1 MNDITKRGSESKEFF
16 EDYAVSPVPEEKR
29 ITWFSQGL
37 VWGGVAFSA
46 AMFSVGGTLA
56 ASMAPATFVAA
67 VLLGTLIVT
76 VIASLIG
83 VIGARSHLT
92 SAFNAR
98 FALGVEGGKLFGLIL
113 ALSLSGWFGYQCCY
127 FANSTVSTLRMFGFS
142 GGSPVAWTIGGGLLM
157 MVTVITG
164 FNGIM
169 LLSTLGVPLLF
180 MLALVAVVM
189 TAGQGDL
196 SALWAGTGA
205 ASGSMGLSGGVVL
218 VVGSYI
224 TGACITPDLSRFSR
238 RPKDAVG
245 GCILGFMIAF
255 PILLLLGGY
264 FYYVCGVSDL
274 CDVLGSR
281 CGLGLFIPFVQ
292 LISIWTTNNYNL
304 YCSVLGLSNALDG
317 HAKPPRWLLTVAAG
331 SVSTLMGALG
341 VMEALVSFLNLL
353 GILIPPVAAVIIAD
367 YYLYN
372 RNSGLYAYK
381 SVKELRNFRANTC
394 LSALVGMA
402 AGLLCDYSNIGFLH
416 TLCSIIPSCIVTML
430 ASVAALAIYNMVT
443 RLGTVITTKRG

>member
-1 MNDITKRGSESKEFF
+1 MNDRTKRGLEGEEIF
-16 EDYAVSPVPEEKR
+16 EDYPLSPVPEEKR

-37 VWGGVAFSA
+37 VWAGVAFCA
-46 AMFSVGGTLA
+46 AMFSVGGALA
-56 ASMAPATFVAA
+56 ASMAPATFAAA
-67 VLLGTLIVT
+67 VLLGTLTVT
-76 VIASLIG
+76 VIASLTG
-83 VIGARSHLT
+83 VIGARTHLT

-127 FANSTVSTLRMFGFS
+127 FASSTVSTLRTFGLS
-142 GGSPVAWTIGGGLLM
+142 GGSPMAWTIGGGLLM

-164 FNGIM
+164 FNGIT

-180 MLALVAVVM
+180 MLALAAVVM

-205 ASGSMGLSGGVVL
+205 ASGGMSLPQGIVL

-255 PILLLLGGY
+255 PLLLLLGGY
-264 FYYVCGVSDL
+264 FYYACGVSDL

-292 LISIWTTNNYNL
+292 LVSIWTTNNYNL

-331 SVSTLMGALG
+331 TVSTLLGALG
-341 VMEALVSFLNLL
+341 VMEALVSFLSLL
-353 GILIPPVAAVIIAD
+353 GVLIPPVAAVIIAD

-372 RNSGLYAYK
+372 RNSGLYTYESAGT
-381 SVKELRNFRANTC
+381 LRNFRANTC
-394 LSALVGMA
+394 LSALAGIA

-416 TLCSIIPSCIVTML
+416 TLCSVIPSCIVAML
-430 ASVAALAIYNMVT
+430 ASVAALAVYNMAA
-443 RLGTVITTKRG
+443 RS